1 MGRSGGSSTKR
12 DTVSAVGFSLALLG
26 LWELLMQVTTIPRY
40 ILPSPIDMF
49 RELFRSFPILL
60 QNMWVT
66 LYETVA
72 GFLLGVVLGVV
83 LGIGIVYVRL
93 LRTGFY
99 PLLVGFQSVPKVAIA
114 PLLVVW
120 FGYGLLSKIAM
131 SFLIAFFPLVV
142 ATVSGLSDVH
152 LGLLELFRAMSASER
167 QIFWKVRVPH
177 ALPYLLDGCKISLP
191 LAVIGAIIGEFVG
204 ANAGLGNL
212 ILLSGSTLNTPL
224 TFATLLVVTVMSIAL
239 FGLLVILEKFV
250 WWRAL

>member
-1 MGRSGGSSTKR
+1 
-12 DTVSAVGFSLALLG
+12 
-26 LWELLMQVTTIPRY
+26 
-40 ILPSPIDMF
+40 
-49 RELFRSFPILL
+49 
-60 QNMWVT
+60 
-66 LYETVA
+66 
-72 GFLLGVVLGVV
+72 
-83 LGIGIVYVRL
+83 
-93 LRTGFY
+93 
-99 PLLVGFQSVPKVAIA
+99 
-114 PLLVVW
+114 
-120 FGYGLLSKIAM
+120 
-131 SFLIAFFPLVV
+131 FLIAFFPLVV